1 MEVTAL
7 GLADL
12 AIQVLPHPIGQIS
25 DAEMRA
31 ITDEAFDEVVFALTN
46 PAQDVAR
53 AYHESSA
60 PRSDYTR

>member
-25 DAEMRA
+25 DTEMRVV
-31 ITDEAFDEVVFALTN
+31 TDEAFEEVVFALTK
-46 PAQDVAR
+46 PAEEVAR
-53 AYHESSA
+53 AYHESAA
-60 PRSDYTR
+60 PRSAYSR